1 MLIREITTLSF
12 DSFRER
18 SRNKKLVILYPWTN
32 YKNVFLTYYLR
43 SEGHDVLYHRV
54 SSEQMPLKSWLQS
67 VVYEFSSLNT
77 GIGKQLTKAIDGGDA
92 KALAKAF
99 VADLTKHSKEPFV
112 FYIDEFD
119 RIPFDETMN
128 VFMREVLDQL
138 PEHIQIAISSRLLT
152 HQPWYDYVVKGQAV
166 VLGTERRKDDLMFRV
181 EERVK
186 PQVEVYAFGRGY
198 VLINGEPLTNWDGA
212 LPRNLFFFFMDHPLV
227 TRDQIFEAFW
237 PDLPTKE
244 ATNVFHVTKRKVSE
258 RIGMKIDDGDGY
270 ELTQYGSGFY
280 TPSDKLVRHYDVHDF
295 EAAVDRALLTMDERE
310 EVMLISRAI
319 DLYRAPFL
327 QGLEMRWMVERRNRL
342 RTLYGQALIGAG
354 RISER
359 RGEQEKALGLF
370 VRALRETPEREDIH
384 RKVMSLYLHIGMVE
398 DARQQYNHLVQYLKE
413 NLGIEPSKE
422 TRDLYALVAQRL

>member
-1 MLIREITTLSF
+1 
-12 DSFRER
+12 
-18 SRNKKLVILYPWTN
+18 
-32 YKNVFLTYYLR
+32 
-43 SEGHDVLYHRV
+43 
-54 SSEQMPLKSWLQS
+54 MPLKSWLQS
-67 VVYEFSSLNT
+67 VVDEFSSLNT
-77 GIGKQLTKAIDGGDA
+77 GIGKQLAKAIDGGDA

-128 VFMREVLDQL
+128 VFVREVLDQL
-138 PEHIQIAISSRLLT
+138 PEHIQLAISSRLLT

-212 LPRNLFFFFMDHPLV
+212 LPRNLFFFFIDHPLV